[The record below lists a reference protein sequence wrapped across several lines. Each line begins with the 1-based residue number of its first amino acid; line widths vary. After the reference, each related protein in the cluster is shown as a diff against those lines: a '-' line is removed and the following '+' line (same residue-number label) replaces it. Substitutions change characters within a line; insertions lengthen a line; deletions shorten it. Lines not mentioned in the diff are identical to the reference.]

1 MRRSIKLRPLAH
13 NRRPGLRG
21 GITHARTRLD
31 LLGCSRQPGGHGPA
45 VPVAGRQVHELPF
58 QCSMTPVAP
67 PVENPT
73 AQALRAEVAVTLTRR
88 AVAGLSTR
96 AHDVPFQRSMR
107 LASRRGLSTVV
118 PTAQALV
125 ADSAVT
131 LARLPILRA
140 GLAASVQDAPFQCSI
155 NAPLLD
161 RPAVQA
167 LVAETAAMPLS
178 APPAGTTGPGTCRQ
192 AVPFQCSIS
201 GIMPVLVKV

>member
-1 MRRSIKLRPLAH
+1 
-13 NRRPGLRG
+13 
-21 GITHARTRLD
+21 
-31 LLGCSRQPGGHGPA
+31 
-45 VPVAGRQVHELPF
+45 
-58 QCSMTPVAP
+58 CSMMPVAP

-88 AVAGLSTR
+88 ATAGLGTR

-107 LASRRGLSTVV
+107 LASRRGLSTVT

-125 ADSAVT
+125 ADRAGT
-131 LARLPILRA
+131 PARVAMLRA

-161 RPAVQA
+161 RPTAQA
-167 LVAETAAMPLS
+167 LVAEAAAMPLS
-178 APPAGTTGPGTCRQ
+178 APPVGRAGPGTCRQ

-201 GIMPVLVKV
+201 GIMAEPFDAAALSMPVLSLPCEYVASLNNLILEMRVDLGEPEP